1 MTEKRMNDTLRKFN
15 LEKLLYNLNQK
26 VTVEDLIECYNT
38 KEGKVWGVVYR
49 DCDSEYDM
57 RVILEVF
64 FTKHT
69 FERVPEINENYL
81 YALTDKLLW
90 VMNSI
95 ADDHDIDLQEYYMK
109 YETERKQ

>member
-1 MTEKRMNDTLRKFN
+1 MTEKRINDNIRKFN

-26 VTVEDLIECYNT
+26 VTAEDLLECYNN
-38 KEGKVWGVVYR
+38 KEGKAWGVVYR

-64 FTKHT
+64 FTKYT
-69 FERVPEINENYL
+69 SEREPEIRGNYL
-81 YALTDKLLW
+81 NALTDKLLW

-109 YETERKQ
+109 YEKERGQ